1 MSDIKGESR
10 KLSMGEFIAVR
21 QAEVGVADDAVAA
34 ALEYEPRVLRMIK
47 SGAMQLPINKVNAL
61 ADTLQVSRSS
71 LMERLLVQ
79 QSPQLWQVIRELMPL
94 GELTATEISL
104 LKHLRQ
110 ITAGREA
117 APIVFDGA
125 SVIALVTQS

>member
-1 MSDIKGESR
+1 MNEKADAGR
-10 KLSMGEFIAVR
+10 KLSVGEFIAAR
-21 QAEVGVADDAVAA
+21 QMEVGISDEAVAA